1 MVMVAVVIDHHLL
14 DDGLMMM
21 HLHLQVDLRRRHL
34 RLLLLLLRPRL
45 LGRAATGTRLRVVAL
60 VVRRRDAALLVR
72 VGESAQGSIATAP
85 FLRRR
90 HRQG

>member
-1 MVMVAVVIDHHLL
+1 MVAVVIDHHLL

-34 RLLLLLLRPRL
+34 RRLLRPRL
-45 LGRAATGTRLRVVAL
+45 LGRAATGARLRVVAL